1 MSGNERPVPPIT
13 LYDHGDLDVFAD
25 VALACLDLEI
35 YDAAEDG
42 RQAFDSRGT
51 PLRIVTRGYDVVDI
65 VVAEN
70 ALPVPQD
77 LETWLRNYIRST
89 DPDSVGL
96 PNFESASLDT
106 LLISVLR
113 DQAGVPYEGPVA
125 KVLRIL
131 RGRKR
136 ASP

>member
-1 MSGNERPVPPIT
+1 MSVHDRPTPPIT

-42 RQAFDSRGT
+42 SQAFDSRGT
-51 PLRIVTRGYDVVDI
+51 PLRIVTRGYDVVDL

-70 ALPVPQD
+70 AQPVPHD
-77 LETWLRNYIRST
+77 LEVWLKNYIRKVG
-89 DPDSVGL
+89 PDSVGL

-106 LLISVLR
+106 LLISVLH

-131 RGRKR
+131 RGRRR
-136 ASP
+136 AAP